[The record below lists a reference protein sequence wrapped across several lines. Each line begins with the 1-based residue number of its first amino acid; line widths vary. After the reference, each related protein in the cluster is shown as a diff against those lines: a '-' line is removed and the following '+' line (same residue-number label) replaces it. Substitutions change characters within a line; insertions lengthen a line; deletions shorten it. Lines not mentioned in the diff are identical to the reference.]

1 LLTQIENLNKKLEN
15 EKLEN
20 TIQLSE
26 VKKLKDEKQL
36 TGIILAKFKKMDEN
50 FNDLL
55 KDQEKL
61 QNMLD
66 TKYLFSKPKIYF
78 ILFFYLNKNERIERN
93 NTFKRNNRIKFKNK

>member
-1 LLTQIENLNKKLEN
+1 MLTQIENLNKKLEN

-66 TKYLFSKPKIYF
+66 TKYLFSNTKIF
-78 ILFFYLNKNERIERN
+78 LNMFFLFTQERKN
-93 NTFKRNNRIKFKNK
+93 

>member
-1 LLTQIENLNKKLEN
+1 MLTQIENLNKKLEY

-20 TIQLSE
+20 IIQISE

-66 TKYLFSKPKIYF
+66 TKYFKYYDNIKIF
-78 ILFFYLNKNERIERN
+78 
-93 NTFKRNNRIKFKNK
+93 

>member
-66 TKYLFSKPKIYF
+66 TKYLFSNTKIF
-78 ILFFYLNKNERIERN
+78 LNMFFLFTQERKN
-93 NTFKRNNRIKFKNK
+93 

>member
-1 LLTQIENLNKKLEN
+1 LTQIENLNKKLEN

-66 TKYLFSKPKIYF
+66 TKYLFSNTKIF
-78 ILFFYLNKNERIERN
+78 LNMFFLFTQERKN
-93 NTFKRNNRIKFKNK
+93 